1 MIYEARNRS
10 VDAHRS
16 RSRPCRAAWMDGAA
30 SPRFAQLTL
39 LPALVALVGGLAM
52 GCRAVAVSQTTPAS
66 GRSERSMTPPAE
78 AAHAQKQSQGGKNAL
93 ETMLVGVWQASPSM
107 GAGWNDAYQ
116 FFPDGRFCFHTSQMN
131 CAARERRREGSWRLD
146 GSELVLE
153 TIEREVIVGGR
164 EVPATGSCASETEI
178 EGGEARV
185 ESLFVPIESRLKLE
199 TQPPDEE
206 TGRRRV
212 KLDGRMFWKYDD
224 DPTAYP

>member
-1 MIYEARNRS
+1 MNDVNA
-10 VDAHRS
+10 DAHPGGSGLR
-16 RSRPCRAAWMDGAA
+16 RATGAGGA
-30 SPRFAQLTL
+30 
-39 LPALVALVGGLAM
+39 PALGSKRTVLPVILVVLVGGLTV
-52 GCRAVAVSQTTPAS
+52 GCGIVASQSAPPVDAVP
-66 GRSERSMTPPAE
+66 R
-78 AAHAQKQSQGGKNAL
+78 QKRPRGGKNTL

-116 FFPDGRFCFHTSQMN
+116 FFSDGRFCFHTSQMN

-146 GSELVLE
+146 GTELILQTV
-153 TIEREVIVGGR
+153 EREVIVGGR

-178 EGGEARV
+178 VDGELRV
-185 ESLFVPIESRLKLE
+185 ESLFVPIETRLKVE
-199 TQPPDEE
+199 AQPPDEE